1 MSVTEN
7 ERIQLRRE
15 VGQLMSD
22 DTADILMRQLP
33 PTGWG
38 EITTNANLDH
48 AVSRLRTELKHDI
61 TTHTQILRIE
71 FQEHLGDLR
80 TEMATEFGKVRTEM
94 ATEFG
99 RVRTEMATEF
109 DKTHVN
115 IAELSTRFERALHEQ
130 TKSLFRMV
138 FAANAVFVGL
148 IVAASQLR

>member
-1 MSVTEN
+1 
-7 ERIQLRRE
+7 
-15 VGQLMSD
+15 MSD

-80 TEMATEFGKVRTEM
+80 TEMATEFG
-94 ATEFG
+94 

-130 TKSLFRMV
+130 TTSLFRMV

>member
-1 MSVTEN
+1 MSE
-7 ERIQLRRE
+7 
-15 VGQLMSD
+15 

-38 EITTNANLDH
+38 EVATKADLDH
-48 AVSRLRTELKHDI
+48 AVRKLRTELKHDV

-80 TEMATEFGKVRTEM
+80 TEMVTEFGKVRTEM

-99 RVRTEMATEF
+99 KVRNELATEL
-109 DKTHVN
+109 DKIHVN
-115 IAELSTRFERALHEQ
+115 MADMSTRFEKALHEQ
-130 TKSLFRMV
+130 TKSLFRLV

>member
-1 MSVTEN
+1 MSVAEN

-80 TEMATEFGKVRTEM
+80 TEMATEFG
-94 ATEFG
+94 

-109 DKTHVN
+109 DKTHVS

-130 TKSLFRMV
+130 TTSLFRMV

>member
-1 MSVTEN
+1 
-7 ERIQLRRE
+7 
-15 VGQLMSD
+15 MSD

-80 TEMATEFGKVRTEM
+80 TEMATEFG
-94 ATEFG
+94 

>member
-1 MSVTEN
+1 
-7 ERIQLRRE
+7 
-15 VGQLMSD
+15 MSD

-48 AVSRLRTELKHDI
+48 AASRLRTELKHDI

-80 TEMATEFGKVRTEM
+80 TEMAAEFGK
-94 ATEFG
+94 
-99 RVRTEMATEF
+99 VRTEMATEF
-109 DKTHVN
+109 DKTHVS

-130 TKSLFRMV
+130 TTSLFLMV

>member
-1 MSVTEN
+1 LSVTEN

-80 TEMATEFGKVRTEM
+80 TEMATEFG
-94 ATEFG
+94 

>member
-1 MSVTEN
+1 
-7 ERIQLRRE
+7 
-15 VGQLMSD
+15 MSD

-80 TEMATEFGKVRTEM
+80 TEMATEF
-94 ATEFG
+94 
-99 RVRTEMATEF
+99 